1 MTDREAK
8 TAYETNLTDDQWVA
22 IEPLLQ
28 EAKPWG
34 GRPIKVNLREVVNAL
49 LSMNRT
55 GCQWRMIPHDV
66 PKPGAIRYYFDKWT
80 DNGTLVRINDI
91 VRRRAREGLEREA
104 ESAIGVMDSKSVKT
118 TEAGGDC
125 GFDAAKK
132 IKGRKRQILVDTN
145 GFLLRTLV
153 HAADISDTEGGAWLI
168 RAYHDDFPR

>member
-55 GCQWRMIPHDV
+55 GCQ
-66 PKPGAIRYYFDKWT
+66 
-80 DNGTLVRINDI
+80 
-91 VRRRAREGLEREA
+91 
-104 ESAIGVMDSKSVKT
+104 SVSYT
-118 TEAGGDC
+118 HLSVQC
-125 GFDAAKK
+125 GRPPETGNF
-132 IKGRKRQILVDTN
+132 Q
-145 GFLLRTLV
+145 
-153 HAADISDTEGGAWLI
+153 
-168 RAYHDDFPR
+168 